1 MACWRPPRRLRAA
14 TVPRFYVPVGQNRR
28 AAREQ
33 DDPDPQRTDKTRQNR
48 HTRLRFLDTISVFA
62 GQDVE
67 SP

>member
-1 MACWRPPRRLRAA
+1 MLRFCGLA
-14 TVPRFYVPVGQNRR
+14 GQKRR
-28 AAREQ
+28 AAREP

-48 HTRLRFLDTISVFA
+48 HTRLRFLDIISVFA